1 MSTSSAS
8 FSVSSIRVPVGCAH
22 PELKPPRVHLGEDLQ
37 AQASSDA
44 DDDDRGQS
52 QIGRHDHPPPADD
65 TRESPAVGVDRPLE
79 QGSPTCSV
87 GQGMVAEEPGREHRH
102 ERARQQVGGDHREAD
117 RKRQRDEQRLRR
129 PLHEERRQEHRED
142 AKHRQEPRDRR
153 VQVPLTHG
161 RGDRAGPFHLVVD
174 VLDLDGRLV
183 DQDADG
189 QRQAAEGHEVDRLA
203 REPQGHQR
211 PADRE
216 RDVEDHDDDAPP
228 VAEEDQH
235 HQSGQDR
242 AEDALGRQA
251 PHGVGDG
258 GGLVELEADLDVVGE
273 DRLHLGQ
280 GFLDVPDDRKGGGVG
295 PLGHEDVDGPAA
307 VDQCITGG
315 DVGGVLHGGHV
326 ADVDRG
332 VRADT
337 DGDGLQLLDVADQ
350 RVDRHDRHHLA
361 DADIARGADR
371 VAIRQGRDQ
380 FVGRDGVRPQPL
392 GIGPDDHRAL
402 VAAEGG
408 RRRDARQAREHR
420 PDLEERLVLDLADR
434 LGLAR
439 EHKVADGDA
448 AGVEPGDE
456 RRNRPRGHEGARHG

>member
-8 FSVSSIRVPVGCAH
+8 FSVSSIRVPVGRAH

-37 AQASSDA
+37 TQASSDA

-52 QIGRHDHPPPADD
+52 QIGRQDHPPPADD
-65 TRESPAVGVDRPLE
+65 TSESPAVGVDRPLE
-79 QGSPTCSV
+79 QGSPTCSH

-102 ERARQQVGGDHREAD
+102 ERARQQVGGDHREPD

-295 PLGHEDVDGPAA
+295 PLGHEDVDGAAA
-307 VDQCITGG
+307 VDHCITGG
-315 DVGGVLHGGHV
+315 DVGGVLHRGHV

-332 VRADT
+332 VLR
-337 DGDGLQLLDVADQ
+337 
-350 RVDRHDRHHLA
+350 
-361 DADIARGADR
+361 
-371 VAIRQGRDQ
+371 
-380 FVGRDGVRPQPL
+380 
-392 GIGPDDHRAL
+392 
-402 VAAEGG
+402 
-408 RRRDARQAREHR
+408 
-420 PDLEERLVLDLADR
+420 
-434 LGLAR
+434 
-439 EHKVADGDA
+439 
-448 AGVEPGDE
+448 
-456 RRNRPRGHEGARHG
+456 RHGSGWSPAP